1 LVFGLIAASVYHA
14 LSQNVWIAFPLAF
27 VSTIVLGIF
36 WSMFGRDLLIRFLRL
51 CRIYSDV
58 LPSAWFAVFTE
69 RTYATQLT
77 VKLNDGSWLK
87 CDDVHRFEK
96 KLNGPCIFGVKGD
109 LLMYVTH
116 SFGRDVQRMSHRDRR
131 SAGR

>member
-1 LVFGLIAASVYHA
+1 
-14 LSQNVWIAFPLAF
+14 
-27 VSTIVLGIF
+27 
-36 WSMFGRDLLIRFLRL
+36 MFGRDLLIRFLRL

-77 VKLNDGSWLK
+77 VKLKDGSWLK

-116 SFGRDVQRMSHRDRR
+116 VQGPSDEMFFKECPTVIDEVRGDEITYVPADQVAWIDYRR
-131 SAGR
+131 RP